1 LSIKKATK
9 SLIRKP
15 KTDKALETKELILFA
30 TTQILLNEGIGSINT
45 NYIAKKAG
53 ISIGTIYQYFKD
65 KDDILAQLLVRT
77 IDARVEVVKNAI
89 SLGMV
94 LNSIEEIVAKVV
106 DALLS
111 KSSEE
116 NSKMEFILFSYAIN
130 NKRLLVINKM
140 KSNHNFFMPILKL
153 LLTAKVPSLKKRNLE
168 AVSFLLMQSTRS
180 IITGRILNPE
190 MKISDED
197 LKAELGKLILAYL
210 KA

>member
-1 LSIKKATK
+1 MVTKKATK

-15 KTDKALETKELILFA
+15 KTDKALETKELILTA
-30 TTQILLNEGIGSINT
+30 TTQILLKEGIEAINT

-53 ISIGTIYQYFKD
+53 VSIGTLYQYFKD
-65 KDDILAQLLVRT
+65 KDDILAMLLERT
-77 IDARVEVVKNAI
+77 IDTRVEIAKNAI
-89 SLGMV
+89 SFSMV
-94 LNSIEEIVAKVV
+94 LNSIEEIVTKVV

-116 NSKMEFILFSYAIN
+116 NAKLEFVLFSYAMN
-130 NKRLLVINKM
+130 NKRLLVVQKI
-140 KSNHNFFMPILKL
+140 KSTHDFFMPLLKI

-180 IITGRILNPE
+180 IITGRVLSPD

-197 LKAELGKLILAYL
+197 IKQELIKLVLAYL